1 MSDYADPSKAFLPL
15 DGDAFRAPAGTAL
28 PADIFA
34 ETLTGWDA
42 YGGIKAGFVV
52 ETARETRRLTIFN
65 AEGTYRSRKGQKEP
79 QLRFRP
85 VDQSKATATTNL
97 IGGSIVAAAG
107 GYEHIQGDAEE
118 FAVII
123 RVQDGDE
130 WIAYYAE
137 KAELDSI
144 PGETLDGEDL
154 VGYDY
159 VLVPLIPD
167 GGGTP
172 LRRFTSSNPLA

>member
-1 MSDYADPSKAFLPL
+1 LSDFADPSKAFLPL

-34 ETLTGWDA
+34 ATLDGWDA

-52 ETARETRRLTIFN
+52 ETTRETTKLYVFN
-65 AEGTYRSRKGQKEP
+65 AEGPYRVKKGQKEP

-85 VDQSKATATTNL
+85 VDQSKATAMTNL
-97 IGGSIVAAAG
+97 MGGSVVAAGG
-107 GYEHIQGDAEE
+107 GYEHIQGDEE
-118 FAVII
+118 QFATII
-123 RVQDGDE
+123 RVKDGDE

-137 KAELDSI
+137 KSELDSI

-167 GGGTP
+167 GGGVP
-172 LRRFTSSNPLA
+172 LRRFTKTNPLA